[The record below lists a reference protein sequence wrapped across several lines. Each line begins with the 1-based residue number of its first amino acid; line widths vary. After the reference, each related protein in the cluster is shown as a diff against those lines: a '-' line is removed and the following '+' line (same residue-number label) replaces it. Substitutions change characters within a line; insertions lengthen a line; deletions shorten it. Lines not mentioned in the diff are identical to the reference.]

1 MIASV
6 HGTVAR
12 AGLDHAVIEVGGVGL
27 VVRLTPGTASG
38 LRPGDQTKLAT
49 SMVVRDD
56 AWTLYGFADDTE
68 REIFEVAQSVTG
80 VGPRMAQAMLAV
92 FTPARLRQAIA
103 GGEVATL
110 VKVPGI
116 GKKSAERIILEL
128 KEKMLA
134 LVLADDDADAVP
146 GASVAEPQSDTSAA
160 QWRAPVVEALV
171 GLGWSSRQAENGADA
186 VLDEVGADAQVGAAL
201 KAALRELG
209 R

>member
-6 HGTVAR
+6 NGTVAR

-27 VVRLTPGTASG
+27 LVRLTPGTAAG
-38 LRPGDQTKLAT
+38 LRLGEPAKLAT
-49 SMVVRDD
+49 SMVIRED
-56 AWTLYGFADDTE
+56 AWTLYGFADETE

-92 FTPARLRQAIA
+92 FSPARLRQAIA

-134 LVLADDDADAVP
+134 LSLAEDDPAAP
-146 GASVAEPQSDTSAA
+146 APQPESDTSPAA
-160 QWRAPVVEALV
+160 PWRGQVVEALV

-186 VLDEVGADAQVGAAL
+186 VLDEVGADAPVGAAL

>member
-6 HGTVAR
+6 NGTVAR

-27 VVRLTPGTASG
+27 LVRVTPGTAAA
-38 LRPGDQTKLAT
+38 LRPGEQAKLAT
-49 SMVVRDD
+49 SMVIRED
-56 AWTLYGFADDTE
+56 AWTLYGFADETE

-92 FTPARLRQAIA
+92 FTPARLRSAIA

-128 KEKMLA
+128 KDKMLA
-134 LVLADDDADAVP
+134 LSLPDDDP
-146 GASVAEPQSDTSAA
+146 VAAAPELESDPSAA
-160 QWRAPVVEALV
+160 PLWRAQVVEALV

-186 VLDEVGADAQVGAAL
+186 VLEEVGADAAVGVAL